1 MCNSFFVVN
10 VLKSQKFF
18 MNKYFL
24 LVSILFMN
32 FFSYSQSLLEN
43 GTWHCSLQLTQTA
56 RLPFTLQVLDSTNF
70 DFNGRHEKM
79 LFIING
85 EEKIPVHSYREQGD
99 SIFII
104 PSVFQTEI
112 KAAIKTNDYGD
123 KYLEG
128 IFVDYARIGNYTIP
142 FFAHNSAMVEAP
154 GILDDQP
161 DFSGKWECRF
171 SPGTADSSV
180 AVGIFTQ
187 KNNSAHGTFLTTTG
201 DYRYLSGS
209 ANSNILV
216 LSAFD
221 GAHLFLFVAQM
232 QKDNTLK
239 GEFWSG
245 KHHKEE
251 WTAKRNNNFELPAS
265 DRLTFLKDGW
275 KSLQFS
281 FPDADSNLVSLADE
295 KFDHKVVL
303 VQISGSW
310 CPNCMDETRV
320 LIPLYKKYH
329 EQGLEIIMLNY
340 ERKDDWSFIQQTL
353 KHEKEVFQIPYPIL
367 FAGLTSK
374 SSESLPMLNKISG
387 YPTLII
393 MDSEGIVRKTI
404 TGIDG
409 PATGDL
415 YEKWKDDLES
425 YVEKLL
431 Q

>member
-1 MCNSFFVVN
+1 M
-10 VLKSQKFF
+10 LPT
-18 MNKYFL
+18 KYFL
-24 LVSILFMN
+24 LSIFLLIN
-32 FFSYSQSLLEN
+32 LSSRAQSKLDN

-56 RLPFTLQVLDSTNF
+56 SLPFELSVTESA
-70 DFNGRHEKM
+70 GIKK

-85 EEKIPVHSYREQGD
+85 EEKIPVQSYREQGD
-99 SIFII
+99 SILIV

-112 KAAIKTNDYGD
+112 KAAIKTNDYGE

-128 IFVDYARIGNYTIP
+128 IFVDYARIGNYTIR

-154 GILDDQP
+154 GILDEQP

-171 SPGTADSSV
+171 SPGTVDSSV

-187 KNNSAHGTFLTTTG
+187 KNNSASGTFLTTTG

-209 ANSNILV
+209 AISNVLV

-221 GAHLFLFVAQM
+221 GAHLFLFVAEM

-245 KHHKEE
+245 KHHHET
-251 WTAKRNNNFELPAS
+251 WIAKRNDTFQLPAS
-265 DRLTFLKDGW
+265 DKLTFLKPGW
-275 KSLQFS
+275 KSLRFS
-281 FPDADSNLVSLADE
+281 FPDADSTIVSLADE

-329 EQGLEIIMLNY
+329 DQGLEIILLNF
-340 ERKDDWSFIQQTL
+340 ERKAEWSYVQKTL
-353 KHEKEVFQIPYPIL
+353 KHEQDVFQIPYPIL

-374 SSESLPMLNKISG
+374 SSESLPMLNKIIG

-393 MDSEGIVRKTI
+393 MNRDGIVVKI
-404 TGIDG
+404 ETGING

-425 YVEKLL
+425 YVKKLL
-431 Q
+431 E